1 MHLLNV
7 SSLFKAFNF
16 ASLLSLSLRYLA
28 KLISIIRFSALINS
42 LTSFLISLSSAFLS
56 FNFLTKEL
64 IKLILQTLAENENF
78 FMLSDHLAKQ
88 IQAITNEKKRF

>member
-1 MHLLNV
+1 MAGQENTITIWKFLN
-7 SSLFKAFNF
+7 F
-16 ASLLSLSLRYLA
+16 
-28 KLISIIRFSALINS
+28 
-42 LTSFLISLSSAFLS
+42 SFLKFKHRYYAIRIGKDWLM
-56 FNFLTKEL
+56 KQDMEL